1 MSFTIYFLD
10 KFIIMK
16 VNIGLVKGMIKMKW
30 YKSVEF
36 WIGILITMAF
46 FELFFIPTYDIM
58 WWGALVS
65 TIVGMILVLNVIGKL
80 KI

>member
-1 MSFTIYFLD
+1 
-10 KFIIMK
+10 
-16 VNIGLVKGMIKMKW
+16 MKW

-58 WWGALVS
+58 WWGALAS

-80 KI
+80 KV

>member
-1 MSFTIYFLD
+1 
-10 KFIIMK
+10 
-16 VNIGLVKGMIKMKW
+16 MKW

-46 FELFFIPTYDIM
+46 FELFFITTYDIM
-58 WWGALVS
+58 WWGALAS

-80 KI
+80 KV